1 MNLRNVAL
9 LVLLV
14 ELSFQSEIVALSAA
28 EEKSQFEESKNIENN
43 NYSDN
48 NGTSTIFNSLIVISN
63 YIK

>member
-48 NGTSTIFNSLIVISN
+48 NGTSTIFN
-63 YIK
+63 

>member
-14 ELSFQSEIVALSAA
+14 ELSFQSEIVALSAT
-28 EEKSQFEESKNIENN
+28 EEKSQIEERKNIENN

-48 NGTSTIFNSLIVISN
+48 NETSTIFISLIVISN

>member
-9 LVLLV
+9 LVLFV
-14 ELSFQSEIVALSAA
+14 ELSFQSEIVALSAT
-28 EEKSQFEESKNIENN
+28 EEKSQIEERKNIENN

-48 NGTSTIFNSLIVISN
+48 NETSTIFISLIVISN